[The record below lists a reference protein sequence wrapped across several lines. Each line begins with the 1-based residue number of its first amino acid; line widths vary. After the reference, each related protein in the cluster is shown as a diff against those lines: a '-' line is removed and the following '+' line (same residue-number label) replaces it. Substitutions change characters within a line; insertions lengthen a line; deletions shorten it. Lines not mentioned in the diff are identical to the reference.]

1 VTPRHL
7 PDRRRR
13 LAALAATGLFLAACG
28 AEGDAGDDLLTDDA
42 ATDEADEADEVDD
55 DAGAE
60 DADGAAADDAEVTLA
75 VADSPL
81 GDHLVDGEGNTL
93 YLFTDDSDGTSTC
106 TDGCLEAWPALTVE
120 GDPDWGEGVDG
131 DLVDTIE
138 REDDG
143 STQVTYDGMPLYTF
157 ASDEAPGDVDGQASG
172 DVWYVVAPDG
182 SAITDELEDDD
193 EDSGSGY

>member
-1 VTPRHL
+1 MTLRDTPV
-7 PDRRRR
+7 RRRTI
-13 LAALAATGLFLAACG
+13 AALAAAGLFLAACG
-28 AEGDAGDDLLTDDA
+28 AEGDTGDDLLTDDET
-42 ATDEADEADEVDD
+42 ATDEAEAPDGAEETDE

-60 DADGAAADDAEVTLA
+60 DADEPAADDAEVALA

-157 ASDEAPGDVDGQASG
+157 ASDEAPGDVEGQGSG
-172 DVWYVVAPDG
+172 DVWYVVSPNG
-182 SAITDELEDDD
+182 EAITDAV
-193 EDSGSGY
+193 EDSGPTY

>member
-1 VTPRHL
+1 MTPRHT
-7 PDRRRR
+7 PDRRRVI
-13 LAALAATGLFLAACG
+13 AALAAAGLFLAACG
-28 AEGDAGDDLLTDDA
+28 AEGDAGDDLLTDDDA
-42 ATDEADEADEVDD
+42 ATDEAEAPDETDEADED
-55 DAGAE
+55 AE
-60 DADGAAADDAEVTLA
+60 DADEAAADDAEVTLA

-143 STQVTYDGMPLYTF
+143 STQVTYDGMPLYTY
-157 ASDEAPGDVDGQASG
+157 ASDEAPGDVNGQASG
-172 DVWYVVAPDG
+172 DVWYVVSPSG
-182 SAITDELEDDD
+182 EAITDAV
-193 EDSGSGY
+193 EDSGPTY